1 MDTEKLLEQILKSG
15 QQMLDRGQ
23 EIAEDKL
30 SIPEQGA
37 ERDAMLAGLGKG
49 ALLTGGLAAL
59 LGTSAGRRLTG
70 GTLKLGGLAAIGGL
84 AYQTYQKWQQ
94 DNSDQIISPAADV
107 TALNDDGALARSRLL
122 VKAMVAAAKA
132 DGEIDEKERLNIN
145 MQIAK
150 LGLDDDSA
158 TFIAAEMVKP
168 LDAKDIAAEVDSPET
183 ASEIYLVS
191 RAIIDVDNE
200 RERSYLNDLEKALD
214 LPVELVAELDKN
226 IA

>member
-70 GTLKLGGLAAIGGL
+70 GTLKLGGLAAIGGV
-84 AYQTYQKWQQ
+84 AYQQWHSLKNKITQKY
-94 DNSDQIISPAADV
+94 
-107 TALNDDGALARSRLL
+107 LL
-122 VKAMVAAAKA
+122 CSQVIV
-132 DGEIDEKERLNIN
+132 
-145 MQIAK
+145 
-150 LGLDDDSA
+150 
-158 TFIAAEMVKP
+158 FIV
-168 LDAKDIAAEVDSPET
+168 
-183 ASEIYLVS
+183 IYK
-191 RAIIDVDNE
+191 IT
-200 RERSYLNDLEKALD
+200 KF
-214 LPVELVAELDKN
+214 
-226 IA
+226 